1 MIAVVIL
8 VEILARC
15 RSVGN
20 KLSNV
25 NRGLITMRSGQG
37 FTSSNKDNSAN
48 FSGEKKY
55 NDAFR
60 GVCFYTARKKT
71 FHESNLVFIVVL

>member
-1 MIAVVIL
+1 
-8 VEILARC
+8 
-15 RSVGN
+15 
-20 KLSNV
+20 
-25 NRGLITMRSGQG
+25 MRSGQG

-60 GVCFYTARKKT
+60 AVCFYTARKK
-71 FHESNLVFIVVL
+71 NLSWVKSCLHSRSLKVFNINNKSLFVT